1 MATSIRVGDGVIINE
16 YQGNPGFKNWYKV
29 ASRNSNVKFPYDCWV
44 LKTRNRVIHLKGS
57 LQDQIRRRVT
67 VGVTMKKR
75 EDGSMYAYR
84 DDPPADNRLRF
95 AINFDKK
102 EGGKL

>member
-1 MATSIRVGDGVIINE
+1 VPTSIRVGDGVIINE

-75 EDGSMYAYR
+75 KMEVRTLIGMILQPTTDCVLLLILIR
-84 DDPPADNRLRF
+84 R
-95 AINFDKK
+95 K
-102 EGGKL
+102 EEML